1 MTPTPPP
8 PRKPN
13 PIMTTLTNFV
23 QTVVPGNLS
32 HLKLK
37 PNAQAPELR
46 IDDPQNPGA
55 HSNPYHL
62 VGDYY
67 TGGRSSSCDIKIRNT
82 MVSKRHFTI
91 ERDPQRPDWFWIKD
105 EQSQNGLYQG
115 KQRVTRQRLRHGDR
129 FTLGPPDLAEG
140 VTLTYT
146 VPQGGLPPLQTAVLG
161 LTEISQR
168 LKPRARVLKLRVY
181 DPQHP
186 DQHPAPYPL
195 AGDHYTL
202 GRSQPSAAS
211 ALDIQV
217 QNRLVSEC
225 HLTFDRDP
233 QHPNWFWVED
243 PGSTNGTY
251 RGRRRLTGKHR
262 LRHGDRFTL
271 GPPDLQ
277 DVVTLTCFDPYIRVL
292 RYGIYGFTGLSLLLA
307 LWIGLEWQKFSVRP
321 LPHSIQ
327 GPVIVYARDNV
338 TPLREPYNRAHIEFA
353 RLSDFPAY
361 LPNAVIASE
370 DTRFYWHLGVDPIG
384 ILRAVVTNLRSG
396 SVQEGGSTVTQQLA
410 RSLFRDYVGTADSA
424 GRKIREAIVALQLEM
439 VYSKDFLMRTYL
451 NRVYLGS
458 GSYGFEDA
466 AQFYFGKS
474 ARDLTLSEAATL
486 VGILPAPNSFN
497 PIRDYEAAVRV
508 RDRVLS
514 RMLSQGFIT
523 EAEAQRARRSRI
535 EINPRARE
543 QLESTIAPY
552 FYDHVFAEL
561 ERLLGSQL
569 AQEGNFIIE
578 TALDPQIQTEAETAL
593 KALINTEGA
602 ALGFSQGA
610 IATIDTQ
617 TGAIMAMVGGV
628 DYADSQFNRATQA
641 LRQPGSTFKVLVYAA
656 ALEQGM
662 SPSETFSCAPLTWQG
677 QAFSGCQR
685 SRGAVD
691 MYQGMAQSENV
702 VALRIAQAV
711 GLNRV
716 VRLAQRLGIE
726 SPLKPV
732 PGLALGQSEVTVLEM
747 TGAVATFANGG
758 VYNRPHA
765 IQRVLDSGD
774 CRDRNDA
781 QSCRVIYDF
790 ANTAEANQPGVAAE
804 VATTMTALLQGVV
817 QSGTGRNAN
826 IGAGAAGKTGTTN
839 DNVDTWFVGYLP
851 EVAIRDGIPAGIATG
866 IWLGNDDNSP
876 TSGSSAIAAKLW
888 GDYMAQVLARF
899 R

>member
-1 MTPTPPP
+1 MTSPPP
-8 PRKPN
+8 PPKQPH
-13 PIMTTLTNFV
+13 PVLTTLTNFI
-23 QTVVPGNLS
+23 QTVVPGHFS
-32 HLKLK
+32 QLKLK
-37 PNAQAPELR
+37 PNAQVPELR
-46 IDDPQNPGA
+46 LEDPQNPTQ
-55 HSNPYHL
+55 HSSPYPL
-62 VGDYY
+62 LGDYY
-67 TGGRSSSCDIKIRNT
+67 TVGRSSSCDIKVRNPL
-82 MVSKRHFTI
+82 VSKRHLTI
-91 ERDPQRPDWFWIKD
+91 ERDPHRPDWFWIKD
-105 EQSQNGLYQG
+105 EQSQNGLYQD

-129 FTLGPPDLAEG
+129 FTLGPPDLADV

-146 VPQGGLPPLQTAVLG
+146 TPQATLPPTQTAVLT
-161 LTEISQR
+161 LTALAQN
-168 LKPRARVLKLRVY
+168 LKPRARVLKLQVH

-186 DQHPAPYPL
+186 DAHAVPYPL
-195 AGDHYTL
+195 AGDHYRL
-202 GRSQPSAAS
+202 GRSNRPDAS
-211 ALDIQV
+211 DLDINV
-217 QNRLVSEC
+217 QNKQVSEF
-225 HLTFDRDP
+225 HLAIDRDP
-233 QHPNWFWVED
+233 QHPTWFWLED
-243 PGSTNGTY
+243 VGSTNGTY
-251 RGRRRLTGKHR
+251 QRRQRLTGRHR
-262 LRHGDRFTL
+262 LRHGDRLTL
-271 GPPDLQ
+271 GPPELK
-277 DVVTLTCFDPYIRVL
+277 DVVTLQCIDPYLRVL
-292 RYGIYGFTGLSLLLA
+292 RYGLYGFTGLSLLLG
-307 LWIGLEWQKFSVRP
+307 LWIGLAWQKFAVRP

-327 GPVIVYARDNV
+327 GPVIVYARDNT
-338 TPLREPYNRAHIEFA
+338 TPLREPYNRAHIEFE
-353 RLSDFPAY
+353 RLSDFSPY
-361 LPNAVIASE
+361 LANAVIASE
-370 DTRFYWHLGVDPIG
+370 DTRFYWHLGVDPLG
-384 ILRAVVTNLRSG
+384 ILRAIVTNVRSG

-410 RSLFRDYVGTADSA
+410 RSLFRDYVGTEDSA
-424 GRKIREAIVALQLEM
+424 GRKIREAIVALKLEM
-439 VYSKDFLMRTYL
+439 LYSKDFLMRTYL

-497 PIRDYEAAVRV
+497 PIRDYEAAVQV

-514 RMLSQGFIT
+514 RMVTQGFIT

-578 TALDPQIQTEAETAL
+578 TALDPSIQTAAEAAL
-593 KALINTEGA
+593 QRLVNSDGV
-602 ALGFSQGA
+602 ALGFDQGA
-610 IATIDTQ
+610 IATIDAHS
-617 TGAIMAMVGGV
+617 GAILAMVGGV

-662 SPSETFSCAPLTWQG
+662 SPHQTFSCAPMTWQG
-677 QAFSGCQR
+677 QSFSGCER
-685 SRGAVD
+685 SGGAVD

-702 VALRIAQAV
+702 VALRIAEAV

-716 VRLAQRLGIE
+716 VRLAQTLGIE
-726 SPLKPV
+726 SPLNPV

-747 TGAVATFANGG
+747 TGAVATFANNG
-758 VYNRPHA
+758 VHNRPHA

-790 ANTAEANQPGVAAE
+790 AKDADANQPGVTSD

-817 QSGTGRNAN
+817 QSGTGRSAN

-839 DNVDTWFVGYLP
+839 DNVDLWFVGYLP
-851 EVAIRDGIPAGIATG
+851 GAAIATG
-866 IWLGNDDNSP
+866 VWLGNDDNSP

-888 GDYMAQVLARF
+888 GDYMAQVLARL

>member
-1 MTPTPPP
+1 MTPTMTPTPPP
-8 PRKPN
+8 SRQPN
-13 PIMTTLTNFV
+13 RLMTTLTNLV
-23 QTVVPGNLS
+23 QTVVPGRFS
-32 HLKLK
+32 QLKLK
-37 PNAQAPELR
+37 PNAQVPELR
-46 IDDPQNPGA
+46 LEDPQNPGA
-55 HSNPYHL
+55 HTTPYRL

-67 TGGRSSSCDIKIRNT
+67 TVGRSSSCDIKVRNPI
-82 MVSKRHFTI
+82 VSKRHVTI
-91 ERDPQRPDWFWIKD
+91 ARDPQRPDWFWIKD

-115 KQRVTRQRLRHGDR
+115 KRRITRQRLRHGDA
-129 FTLGPPDLAEG
+129 FTLGPPDLADV

-146 VPQGGLPPLQTAVLG
+146 TPQVTLPPAQTAVLTF
-161 LTEISQR
+161 TELSQK
-168 LKPRARVLKLRVY
+168 LKPRARVLKLRVH

-186 DQHPAPYPL
+186 DAHPVPYPL
-195 AGDHYTL
+195 AGDHYRL
-202 GRSQPSAAS
+202 GRSNLPDAS
-211 ALDIQV
+211 DLDIPV
-217 QNRLVSEC
+217 QNKLVSEC
-225 HLTFDRDP
+225 HLAIDRDP
-233 QHPNWFWVED
+233 QQPARFWVED
-243 PGSTNGTY
+243 AGSTNGTY
-251 RGRRRLTGKHR
+251 YRRQRLAGRHR
-262 LRHGDRFTL
+262 LRHGDHLTL
-271 GPPDLQ
+271 GPPEIQ
-277 DVVTLTCFDPYIRVL
+277 DAVTITCIDPYLRGL
-292 RYGIYGFTGLSLLLA
+292 RYGLYGFTGLSLLMG

-327 GPVIVYARDNV
+327 GPVIVYARDNT
-338 TPLREPYNRAHIEFA
+338 TPLREPYNRAHIEFEQ
-353 RLSDFPAY
+353 LSDFPAY

-370 DTRFYWHLGVDPIG
+370 DTRFYWHLGVDPLG

-424 GRKIREAIVALQLEM
+424 GRKIREAIVALKLEL
-439 VYSKDFLMRTYL
+439 VYSKDYLMRTYL

-497 PIRDYEAAVRV
+497 PIRDYEAAVQV

-514 RMLSQGFIT
+514 RMVSQGFIS

-552 FYDHVFAEL
+552 FYDYVFAEL
-561 ERLLGSQL
+561 ERLLGSEL

-578 TALDPQIQTEAETAL
+578 TRLDPAIQTAAEAAL
-593 KALINTEGA
+593 QRTVSTEGA
-602 ALGFSQGA
+602 ALGFAQGA
-610 IATIDTQ
+610 IATIDAQ

-628 DYADSQFNRATQA
+628 DYAESQFNRAAQA

-656 ALEQGM
+656 ALAEGIA
-662 SPSETFSCAPLTWQG
+662 PSTPFSCAPLTWQG
-677 QAFSGCQR
+677 QSFSGCER
-685 SRGAVD
+685 SGGAVD

-711 GLNRV
+711 GLQRV
-716 VRLAQRLGIE
+716 IRLAKTLGIE
-726 SPLKPV
+726 SSLRPT
-732 PGLALGQSEVTVLEM
+732 PGLALGESEVTVLEM

-758 VYNRPHA
+758 IHNRPHA

-774 CRDRNDA
+774 CRDRDDA

-790 ANTAEANQPGVAAE
+790 AGTADANQPGVSASVAA
-804 VATTMTALLQGVV
+804 TMTDLLQGVV
-817 QSGTGRNAN
+817 QFGTGRNAN

-851 EVAIRDGIPAGIATG
+851 GAGIATG
-866 IWLGNDDNSP
+866 VWLGNDDNSP
-876 TSGSSAIAAKLW
+876 TAGSSAIAAKLW
-888 GDYMAQVLARF
+888 GDYMAQVLSSF

>member
-1 MTPTPPP
+1 
-8 PRKPN
+8 
-13 PIMTTLTNFV
+13 MTTLTSFV

-32 HLKLK
+32 QLKLK
-37 PNAQAPELR
+37 PNAQVPELR
-46 IDDPQNPGA
+46 IEDPQNPND
-55 HSNPYHL
+55 HRTPYRL

-67 TGGRSSSCDIKIRNT
+67 TGGRSRSCDIRVRNT

-91 ERDPQRPDWFWIKD
+91 ERDPQRPDGFWIKD

-129 FTLGPPDLAEG
+129 FTLGPPELAES

-146 VPQGGLPPLQTAVLG
+146 LPQGTLAAAQTLVLG

-168 LKPRARVLKLRVY
+168 LKPRARVLKLRVH

-186 DQHPAPYPL
+186 DHHPVPYPL
-195 AGDHYTL
+195 AGDHYCL
-202 GRSQPSAAS
+202 GRSDRADGADS
-211 ALDIQV
+211 DINV
-217 QNRLVSEC
+217 QNKLVSKP
-225 HLTFDRDP
+225 HLSIDRDP
-233 QHPNWFWVED
+233 QHPNWFWLED
-243 PGSTNGTY
+243 LGSTNGTFQ
-251 RGRRRLTGKHR
+251 RRRRLTGRYR

-271 GPPDLQ
+271 GPPELQ
-277 DVVTLTCFDPYIRVL
+277 DVVTLTCIDPYIRVL
-292 RYGIYGFTGLSLLLA
+292 RYGIYSFTGVSLLLA

-321 LPHSIQ
+321 LPRSIQ
-327 GPVIVYARDNV
+327 GPVIVYARDNM
-338 TPLREPYNRAHIEFA
+338 TPLREPFNRAHVEFDQ
-353 RLSDFPAY
+353 LSDFPAY

-384 ILRAVVTNLRSG
+384 ILRALVTNVRSG

-424 GRKIREAIVALQLEM
+424 GRKIREAIVALKLEM
-439 VYSKDFLMRTYL
+439 VYSKDYLLRTYL

-474 ARDLTLSEAATL
+474 ARDLSLSEAATL

-497 PIRDYEAAVRV
+497 PIRDYEAAVQV

-514 RMLSQGFIT
+514 RMVTQGFIS

-569 AQEGNFIIE
+569 AQEGNFMIE
-578 TALDPQIQTEAETAL
+578 TALDPQLQTAAETAL
-593 KALINTEGA
+593 KGLVNTDGV

-610 IATIDTQ
+610 IATIDAR
-617 TGAIMAMVGGV
+617 TGAILAMVGGV

-656 ALEQGM
+656 ALEQGL
-662 SPSETFSCAPLTWQG
+662 SPSETFSCAPLIWQG
-677 QAFSGCQR
+677 QAFSGCER
-685 SRGAVD
+685 SSGGAVD
-691 MYQGMAQSENV
+691 MYQGMAQSENA

-726 SPLKPV
+726 SPLNPV

-790 ANTAEANQPGVAAE
+790 ANTAEANQPGVSAA
-804 VATTMTALLQGVV
+804 VAATMTTLLQGVV

-851 EVAIRDGIPAGIATG
+851 GAAIATG
-866 IWLGNDDNSP
+866 VWLGNDDNSP
-876 TSGSSAIAAKLW
+876 TLGSSAIAAKLW
-888 GDYMAQVLARF
+888 GDYMAQVLATF